1 MIYIVNRG
9 IGSVG
14 YTMVA
19 SGTPFFAAYD
29 QETGEEK
36 FFSEIIGKNDPI
48 LGLQINGSEIS
59 LAFKN
64 KIKRYALANG
74 NEIFEKD
81 FPKSQFGELI
91 DFVGIQAFIEGE
103 SGHVESLR
111 LSDTT
116 RVYVLTSQKKILELD
131 KNLEVIRSIEYDE
144 LGVFYEQFKDFKFIA
159 KSGKTWIIDNNGQK
173 IAEIDISSSGFIIND
188 FIYDKEDNRIKSINL
203 KNILAQ

>member
-36 FFSEIIGKNDPI
+36 FFSEINGKNDPI

-74 NEIFEKD
+74 HEIFEKD

-144 LGVFYEQFKDFKFIA
+144 LGVFM
-159 KSGKTWIIDNNGQK
+159 S
-173 IAEIDISSSGFIIND
+173 
-188 FIYDKEDNRIKSINL
+188 NL
-203 KNILAQ
+203 KISNSLQNQAKHGLLITTDKKLLK